1 MVPKNYMC
9 PKKVIRIQLHM
20 PIASNNLYI
29 IQNLPSYQINLE
41 QINIQSIES
50 GSLLE
55 TVLTL
60 DIGINLL
67 YRIGKISQ

>member
-9 PKKVIRIQLHM
+9 PKKEIRIQLHM

>member
-20 PIASNNLYI
+20 PIVSNNLCI
-29 IQNLPSYQINLE
+29 TQNLPSYQINLE

-60 DIGINLL
+60 DTSINLQ
-67 YRIGKISQ
+67 YKIGKISQ